1 MPTQQMFLGGGKGQ
15 LGSEGNPAT
24 SAKELLTISAPSGN
38 YYMTTPNGVKLLYAD
53 MSTDGGGWTMYARTN
68 NTNDTSFNVR
78 SDYGLSGTS
87 PSTRFCAYDFKNARD
102 TVSST
107 GECEYMFSSN
117 NGAYKF
123 KMSTFY
129 LKGTNTVGNRTASNI
144 SGAGTLNSYIS
155 AGSLQGNAVL
165 SWTGPSGNS
174 GYAGGGMS
182 DVGQSCKRDELFI
195 GSWSQNCEIRTYSFN
210 TPHSGSRC
218 SDWCGQ
224 SGSYRTSRAIGNR
237 MYISQTC
244 YGGYSPGTT
253 GVINITN
260 FEIYFREK

>member
-1 MPTQQMFLGGGKGQ
+1 MSTQQILVGGGKPP
-15 LGSEGNPAT
+15 LGSENNPAT
-24 SAKELLTISAPSGN
+24 SAKELLTISAASGN
-38 YYMTTPNGVKLLYAD
+38 YYFTTPSGVKYFYAD
-53 MSTDGGGWTMYARTN
+53 MSTDGGGWTMFARTN
-68 NTNDTSFNVR
+68 TTNNSSFNVR

-87 PSTRFCAYDFKNARD
+87 PSTEFCAWDFKNARD

-117 NGAYKF
+117 SGAYKF

-129 LKGTNTVGNRTASNI
+129 LKGTNTVGNRTASH
-144 SGAGTLNSYIS
+144 LNGSSTMNTYITAS
-155 AGSLQGNAVL
+155 QLQSNAVL
-165 SWTGPSGNS
+165 SWNGPSGNS

-182 DVGQSCKRDELFI
+182 DVGQSCKRPELFI
-195 GSWSQNCEIRTYSFN
+195 GSWSQNCEIRTYTFN

-224 SGSYRTSRAIGNR
+224 AGSYKDGRHIGNMMQR
-237 MYISQTC
+237 NRRC
-244 YGGYSPGTT
+244 YNGYQPGVTDLT
-253 GVINITN
+253 NVTN

>member
-1 MPTQQMFLGGGKGQ
+1 MSTQQILVGGGKPP

-38 YYMTTPNGVKLLYAD
+38 YYMTTPNGVKELYAD
-53 MSTDGGGWTMYARTN
+53 MSTDGGGWTMFARTN
-68 NTNDTSFNVR
+68 TTNDTNFNIR

-87 PSTRFCAYDFKNARD
+87 PSTTFCAYDFKNARD

-117 NGAYKF
+117 NGAYRF

-144 SGAGTLNSYIS
+144 NGAGTLNSYIS
-155 AGSLQGNAVL
+155 AGALQGNAVL
-165 SWTGPSGNS
+165 SWTGPNGNS

-182 DVGQSCKRDELFI
+182 DGGQACKRPEMYV
-195 GSWSQNCEIRTYSFN
+195 GSWSKNFEMRQYTFN

-224 SGSYRTSRAIGNR
+224 PGAYRVTKVIGNR
-237 MYISQTC
+237 MYVSQSC
-244 YGGYSPGTT
+244 FSGYSPGT
-253 GVINITN
+253 GSVINVTN

>member
-1 MPTQQMFLGGGKGQ
+1 MSTQQILVGGGKPP

-38 YYMTTPNGVKLLYAD
+38 YYMTTPNGVKQLYAD
-53 MSTDGGGWTMYARTN
+53 MSTDGGGWTMFARTN
-68 NTNDTSFNVR
+68 TTNNSSFNVR

-87 PSTRFCAYDFKNARD
+87 PSTEFCAWDFKNARD

-129 LKGTNTVGNRTASNI
+129 LKGTNTVGNRTASHLN
-144 SGAGTLNSYIS
+144 GASTMNNYIT
-155 AGSLQGNAVL
+155 AGQLQSNAVL
-165 SWTGPSGNS
+165 SWNGPSGNS

-224 SGSYRTSRAIGNR
+224 SGAYRVSKTLGNR

-244 YGGYSPGTT
+244 YGGYSPGT
-253 GVINITN
+253 GSVIDIAN

>member
-1 MPTQQMFLGGGKGQ
+1 MSTQQMFLGGGKAQ

-53 MSTDGGGWTMYARTN
+53 MSTDSGGWTMYARTN
-68 NTNDTSFNVR
+68 TTDNNSFNVR

-87 PSTRFCAYDFKNARD
+87 PSTEFCAYDFKNARD

-129 LKGTNTVGNRTASNI
+129 LKGTNTVGNRTASH
-144 SGAGTLNSYIS
+144 LNGSSTMNTYITAS
-155 AGSLQGNAVL
+155 QLQSNAVL
-165 SWTGPSGNS
+165 SWNGPSGNS

-182 DVGQSCKRDELFI
+182 DVGQSCKRPELFI
-195 GSWSQNCEIRTYSFN
+195 GSWSQNCEIRTYTFN

-224 SGSYRTSRAIGNR
+224 SGAYRVSRTLGNR
-237 MYISQTC
+237 MYVNQTC
-244 YGGYSPGTT
+244 YGGYSPGQTNH
-253 GVINITN
+253 IAITN